1 MIVLFAG
8 LFAITLAVLFVLI
21 TRLCF
26 DIARQQTAAE
36 LETTE
41 RVFYRL
47 LVQREQRLIQAA
59 NVLTADFGF
68 LQAVTSNDH
77 DTTLSA
83 LENHGRRIN
92 ADLMTLI
99 GLDRRLLADTL
110 HPDSPPH
117 QSPFVQLIVRAE
129 RDGTASGIVHVDQAL
144 YQMVVVP
151 VMGPELKAWVAL
163 GFVIDEHVV
172 NDLQAL
178 AAVDVTFVARGLN
191 DVWNI
196 YASTLP
202 ASMHGALLS
211 QLSRSHDG
219 AFSVG
224 EFTSLFM
231 ALGPEGSD
239 SVGTVLQRS
248 VNTTLA
254 RFDKLRAWLGVIT
267 VLSMVAVVLTSI
279 VIARGITRPINALA
293 SVARR
298 LQEGDYSE
306 MPETGGTDE
315 IGAFAATFNHMHNA
329 IAKREAEIKRLAYED
344 RLTGFPNRILFYER
358 LRHFTASRVESGG
371 QFIVVTL
378 GINRFRAINDTLG
391 HEAGDQVLK
400 CIAARLHDLFRGS
413 DMIARLGGDEFG
425 ILVAAG
431 GEEQFELVAAR
442 AHLALEEPIVVN
454 GEPVDVTCSIG
465 GAIFPTHGDTA
476 GLLLRRSD
484 IAMSSAKASRRSHA
498 LYDIN
503 KDKNRQEHLSLLGDL
518 RQAIEDNELSL
529 VFQPKI
535 DLATGSVAGVE
546 SLIRWQHR
554 RRGFLSPAEFIPFA
568 ESTGAIRLVTR
579 WVIQA
584 VIRQCAFWAERG
596 SPLPVAFNVSARDLL
611 DADLPKFIAATL
623 EAHAVEPALIGIEI
637 TESALM
643 EEPERAQ
650 STVRELSNLGVNLA
664 IDDYGTGYSSLA
676 YLREL
681 PINEIKIDRAFVTRI
696 ATGERDAAIVQA
708 TIGLGHRLG
717 VKVLAEGVEDQESM
731 DTLRR
736 LGCDQVQG
744 YFISR
749 PLSADV
755 LLPWV
760 QRSRAK
766 IGEDGGLR
774 AEGAPGS

>member
-8 LFAITLAVLFVLI
+8 LFAVTLAVLFVLV

-26 DIARQQTAAE
+26 DIARQQTRAE

-77 DTTLSA
+77 DTLLSA

-99 GLDRRLLADTL
+99 GLDRRILADTL
-110 HPDSPPH
+110 HPASPPQ
-117 QSPFVQLIVRAE
+117 QSPFLQLIVRAE
-129 RDGTASGIVHVDQAL
+129 RDGTASGIVHVDRAL
-144 YQMVVVP
+144 YQVVVVP
-151 VMGPELKAWVAL
+151 VMAPEPKGWVAL
-163 GFVIDEHVV
+163 GFVIDDHVV
-172 NDLQAL
+172 KDLQAL

-191 DVWNI
+191 DVWNV

-202 ASMHGALLS
+202 AAMHGPLLS
-211 QLSRSHDG
+211 QLARGHEG

-254 RFDKLRAWLGVIT
+254 RFDRLRAWLGVIT
-267 VLSMVAVVLTSI
+267 ILSMVAVVLTS
-279 VIARGITRPINALA
+279 VLIARGITRPINALA
-293 SVARR
+293 AVARR
-298 LQEGDYSE
+298 LQEGDYTHV
-306 MPETGGTDE
+306 PETGGTDE
-315 IGAFAATFNHMHNA
+315 IGAFATTFNHMHEA
-329 IAKREAEIKRLAYED
+329 IARREAEIKRLAYVD
-344 RLTGFPNRILFYER
+344 RLTGFPNRSMFYER
-358 LRHFTASRVESGG
+358 LQQLTAARVQSGG
-371 QFIVVTL
+371 QFMVVTL
-378 GINRFRAINDTLG
+378 GVNRFRAINDTLG
-391 HEAGDQVLK
+391 HEAGDQVLMS
-400 CIAARLHDLFRGS
+400 IAARLHEMFHGT

-425 ILVAAG
+425 ILVATG
-431 GEEQFELVAAR
+431 GEEEFELVAAR
-442 AHLALEEPIVVN
+442 AHLALEEPIVVS
-454 GEPVDVTCSIG
+454 GEAVDVTCSIG

-476 GLLLRRSD
+476 GMLLRRSD
-484 IAMSSAKASRRSHA
+484 IAMSAAKASRRSHA

-518 RQAIEDNELSL
+518 RQAIDDNELSL

-535 DLATGSVAGVE
+535 DLATGAVVGVE

-579 WVIQA
+579 WVIRA
-584 VIRQCAFWAERG
+584 VIRQCANWAARG
-596 SPLPVAFNVSARDLL
+596 APLPVAFNVSARDLL

-623 EAHAVEPALIGIEI
+623 EAHAVPASLIGVEI

-650 STVRELSNLGVNLA
+650 GTVRELGRLGVNLA

-676 YLREL
+676 YLRQL
-681 PINEIKIDRAFVTRI
+681 PINELKIDRAFVTRI
-696 ATGERDAAIVQA
+696 AAEEKDAAIVQA
-708 TIGLGHRLG
+708 TIELGHRLG
-717 VKVLAEGVEDQESM
+717 CGVVAEGVEDEGSLEL
-731 DTLRR
+731 LRR
-736 LGCDQVQG
+736 LGCDLAQG

-749 PLSADV
+749 PLSGDV

-760 QRSRAK
+760 QRTRAK
-766 IGEDGGLR
+766 FEDGGGQR
-774 AEGAPGS
+774 AESAT